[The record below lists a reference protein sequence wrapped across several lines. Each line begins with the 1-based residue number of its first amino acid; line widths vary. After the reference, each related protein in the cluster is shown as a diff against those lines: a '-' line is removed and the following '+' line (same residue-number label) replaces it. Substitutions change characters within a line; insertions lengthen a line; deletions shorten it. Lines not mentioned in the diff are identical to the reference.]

1 MLVLVICLHSTAGSS
16 FILIAI
22 TTCTLYVAGVYWW
35 LIAALVCQPV
45 RVRFLGDGLKKRL
58 LPMVDPRNLVILGDY
73 NINLSIQSHAWNFC
87 GRGASWTLLN
97 LDNFSYVYKS
107 WWNFVGKNLHPGLC
121 CWIFSFSYNANM
133 NYQATQV
140 ISIEIK
146 TISYRYSYTTTAS

>member
-1 MLVLVICLHSTAGSS
+1 MHTICCWR
-16 FILIAI
+16 ILMVD
-22 TTCTLYVAGVYWW
+22 C
-35 LIAALVCQPV
+35 CP
-45 RVRFLGDGLKKRL
+45 GLSASQSQVFRGRAKKRL

-97 LDNFSYVYKS
+97 LDNSSYVYES
-107 WWNFVGKNLHPGLC
+107 WWNFGKNLHPGLC

>member
-97 LDNFSYVYKS
+97 LDNSSYVYES
-107 WWNFVGKNLHPGLC
+107 WWNFGKNLHPGLC